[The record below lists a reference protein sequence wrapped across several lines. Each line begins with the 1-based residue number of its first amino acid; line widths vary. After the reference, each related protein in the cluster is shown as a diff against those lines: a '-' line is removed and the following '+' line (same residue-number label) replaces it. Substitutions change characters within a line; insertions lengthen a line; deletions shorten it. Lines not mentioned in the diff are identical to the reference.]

1 MFDSLRQI
9 VIRLCCM
16 AWDFSTEP
24 EFEAQLAWMRTFVKD
39 EVAPLD
45 LVFPHYDHRVPPP
58 WLKKVIDPLKAQVK
72 ERGLWA
78 CHLGADLGGKGF
90 GQLKLS
96 LMNEILAPYQWGPT
110 IFGVQGPDT
119 GNAEIIAHYGTPE
132 QKKRYLEPLLAGEL
146 FSAFSMT
153 EPQAG
158 ADPTLFECR
167 AERDG
172 DTWVITGDKFFTSN
186 ADKASFLIV
195 MAVTNPEVS
204 RYKGMSMFLVP
215 RDSAGI
221 NILRSTRYM
230 GEPEDGMD
238 HPHIRYD
245 GVRVPLDGMLGNEG
259 DAFVIAQTRLS
270 GGRFHHAMRAVG
282 QAQFAF
288 DMMCERALSRRSG
301 TGLIA
306 EKQMVQDAI
315 AEAYGEIEQFRLF
328 ILRTAWKID
337 QGHGYTGEVRRDIA
351 IAKVLSFKVMR
362 SVLDK
367 AVHIHGALGTSNET
381 PLGRLWQLVPG
392 YGIWDGPTE
401 SHVTTAAR
409 QILKDHA
416 PSPGPWP
423 TQWIPARL
431 DAARQ
436 KHATAL
442 VERAEWEASHG

>member
-1 MFDSLRQI
+1 
-9 VIRLCCM
+9 M

-132 QKKRYLEPLLAGEL
+132 QKERYLEPLLAGEI

-215 RDSAGI
+215 RDSEGI

-270 GGRFHHAMRAVG
+270 GGRIHHAMRAVG

-288 DMMCERALSRRSG
+288 DMMCERVLSRRSG

-337 QGHGYTGEVRRDIA
+337 QGHGYTGEIRRDIA

-362 SVLDK
+362 SVIDK

-381 PLGRLWQLVPG
+381 PLGQLWQLVPG

-409 QILKDHA
+409 QILKDHV
-416 PSPGPWP
+416 PSPGLWP
-423 TQWIPARL
+423 SQWIPARL
-431 DAARQ
+431 DAARE

-442 VERAEWEASHG
+442 AERAEWEASHG